1 MKVKELIPVT
11 SQERGHLTP
20 IIIYDP
26 SSDLDLTITY
36 SLESEACKPWLEYPI
51 RRIQGCKEGLVI
63 TLEK

>member
-11 SQERGHLTP
+11 SQPRGHLTP

-36 SLESEACKPWLEYPI
+36 SLESEACKPWLGYNI
-51 RRIQGCKEGLVI
+51 KRIQGTKEGLVI
-63 TLEK
+63 TIDR